1 VGLRFPLPHQL
12 ETPVAHEPLLE
23 HFLEPSLGPSLGPSR
38 KPRLP
43 TVLWVLPDLF
53 DRCAHSSQMD
63 QRGCLEQRFSRAF
76 CLAPRRYTLLMIYRP
91 PQDADFPGMQALD
104 LELLRSEHA
113 NFDQLPAREREGLV
127 RSSLPSLRFYAR
139 SEHSFVCIEAAL
151 ADPLEPTSVL
161 GFVLAQS
168 VWMGDKAMVWTSS
181 LRVHHDAPSVVLPG
195 LLHAVTKS
203 AYDGAVYE
211 IHLAA
216 EKHLLPFADREGY
229 VDGGAKHL
237 VRLLGTR
244 SVGAASD
251 EES

>member
-1 VGLRFPLPHQL
+1 
-12 ETPVAHEPLLE
+12 
-23 HFLEPSLGPSLGPSR
+23 
-38 KPRLP
+38 
-43 TVLWVLPDLF
+43 
-53 DRCAHSSQMD
+53 
-63 QRGCLEQRFSRAF
+63 
-76 CLAPRRYTLLMIYRP
+76 MIYRP

-104 LELLRSEHA
+104 LELLRTEHA
-113 NFDQLPAREREGLV
+113 NFDDLPIRERDGLI

-139 SEHSFVCIEAAL
+139 SEHSFVCIESAL
-151 ADPLEPTSVL
+151 ADPFEPTSVL

-181 LRVHHDAPSVVLPG
+181 LRLHHDAPAAVLPG

-216 EKHLLPFADREGY
+216 DKHLQPFADREGY
-229 VDGGAKHL
+229 VDLGAKHL

-244 SVGAASD
+244 SAGAPGEDS
-251 EES
+251 